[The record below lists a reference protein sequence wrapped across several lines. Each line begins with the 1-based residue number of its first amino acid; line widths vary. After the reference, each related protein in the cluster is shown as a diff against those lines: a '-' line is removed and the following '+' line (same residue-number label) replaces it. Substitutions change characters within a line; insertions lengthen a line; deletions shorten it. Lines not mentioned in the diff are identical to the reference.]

1 MLKKII
7 STASTLL
14 PNILLIVLFSMWAI
28 EYSKAVKIGVEIKW
42 LECLLYAMLGIIF
55 YSCYNKVRKHILRRS
70 IKFMLAVATSII
82 YTAAVW
88 LLNSYWLCL
97 EINSSLPF
105 KFPYFDI
112 LISNL
117 TYSHAYA
124 WIRFPI
130 AFLIM
135 LSLCFFIPWAS
146 KKFERIINHVICFGL
161 AEEETTATKVKD
173 YLYHKNALQVWCIE
187 MEKTVEFKEEL
198 KQYAFEA
205 DEMLLYELLLAH
217 FFEQMTDEECE
228 AVIKKYERF
237 LIIQPNQPT
246 GENEG
251 SENS

>member
-1 MLKKII
+1 MLKKVI
-7 STASTLL
+7 SMFSKWV
-14 PNILLIVLFSMWAI
+14 PIILLIVLFSMWAI

-42 LECLLYAMLGIIF
+42 LEYLLYSMLGIIF
-55 YSCYNKVRKHILRRS
+55 YSCYNKVRKHIQRRS
-70 IKFMLAVATSII
+70 IKFMLAVATSTI

-88 LLNSYWLCL
+88 LLNSYWLF

-105 KFPYFDI
+105 KFSYFNI

-117 TYSHAYA
+117 TYSHAYG
-124 WIRFPI
+124 WTRFPI
-130 AFLIM
+130 ALLIM
-135 LSLCFFIPWAS
+135 LSLCLFIPWAS
-146 KKFERIINHVICFGL
+146 KKFEGIINHIIYFCL
-161 AEEETTATKVKD
+161 AEKETTATKVKD

-205 DEMLLYELLLAH
+205 DEMLLYEFLLAH

>member
-1 MLKKII
+1 MFKKVI
-7 STASTLL
+7 STLSKWL

-28 EYSKAVKIGVEIKW
+28 EYSKAVKTGVEIKW
-42 LECLLYAMLGIIF
+42 LEYLLYATLGIIF
-55 YSCYNKVRKHILRRS
+55 YSFYNKVRKHIKRRS
-70 IKFMLAVATSII
+70 IKFMLAIATSTT
-82 YTAAVW
+82 YTAVVW

-105 KFPYFDI
+105 KFSYFNI

-117 TYSHAYA
+117 TYSHAYG
-124 WIRFPI
+124 WTRFPI

-135 LSLCFFIPWAS
+135 LSLCLFIPWLCQ
-146 KKFERIINHVICFGL
+146 KFERIINRILYFCL

-198 KQYAFEA
+198 KQYAFKA

-217 FFEQMTDEECE
+217 FFEQMTDEECD
-228 AVIKKYERF
+228 AVIEKYERF

-246 GENEG
+246 GEEEG